1 MRARMSGIPFDYPLR
16 PYTFQLVDYFTRGS
30 EYAPRTEGVDHVSK
44 MAEIQGIQHAL
55 GQICLNFETTKPL
68 EAVTVAPPSPDRA
81 SVFSMCFLEE
91 ITDYDLPMDLGNETD
106 GVTLPDTYMDEMDM
120 IGTGR
125 FLDTAPRGPH
135 SALDMFGVSMIDSDA
150 VTLYDACTDAMDMI
164 GTGRILDVSPP
175 GPRFA
180 FDVFRISMLEFDDDG
195 LVATDITHDTIS
207 VEGESES
214 VDPPLSFD
222 TMSGFVT
229 RFDDISDG
237 NNDMSI
243 FEYSLVS
250 QHFPLIAPPA
260 STAHVYDVNDMGDTD
275 DPLGGQSESNYDT
288 EDRKVTLVSDT
299 TEWIDFGVP
308 DQPKEIRIG
317 SSLSPDERSKLIDM
331 LRSYLDVF
339 AWSYEDMPSL
349 DPTIVQHHLP
359 VLPHARPV
367 KQKLRRLHPRWS
379 LQVKEEI
386 QKQLRVGFLSVVEY
400 PEWLAN
406 VVPVPKK
413 DGKVRVCVDFQ
424 DLNKASPKDDF
435 PLPHIDRL
443 VDSTAGH
450 PMLSFMDGFSG
461 YNQILMAPEDVE
473 KTSFINEWGT
483 YCYRVM
489 PFGLKN
495 AGATYQRAAT
505 TLFHDMMHKDV
516 EVYVDGMIV
525 KSQGR
530 ADHLAALQRFFERI
544 RQFRL
549 RLNPKKCT
557 FGVTSGK
564 LLGHIVSERGIE
576 VDPKKTKA
584 ILDMLAPRTEKD
596 IRGFLGRLQYISRFI
611 ARLTDICD
619 PIFRLIRKNQ
629 PTVWNDDF
637 QRAFEKIKE
646 CLLSP
651 PVLVPPTPGRPLLL
665 YLSVSDIAL
674 GCMLAQLDDS
684 GKERAIYYL
693 SKRMLEY
700 ECKYLMIERLYL
712 ALVWATRR
720 LRHYVTEYSILLVS
734 RLDPLRYL
742 FDRPVLTGRLM
753 RWLVLL
759 TEFDIQYVTQKS
771 VKGSIVADHLASFPV
786 SDDRSIDDDFPDEQ
800 FVSMTS
806 IIGWQLYFDGAANQ
820 SGCGIGILLISP

>member
-1 MRARMSGIPFDYPLR
+1 
-16 PYTFQLVDYFTRGS
+16 
-30 EYAPRTEGVDHVSK
+30 
-44 MAEIQGIQHAL
+44 
-55 GQICLNFETTKPL
+55 
-68 EAVTVAPPSPDRA
+68 
-81 SVFSMCFLEE
+81 
-91 ITDYDLPMDLGNETD
+91 
-106 GVTLPDTYMDEMDM
+106 
-120 IGTGR
+120 
-125 FLDTAPRGPH
+125 
-135 SALDMFGVSMIDSDA
+135 
-150 VTLYDACTDAMDMI
+150 
-164 GTGRILDVSPP
+164 
-175 GPRFA
+175 
-180 FDVFRISMLEFDDDG
+180 
-195 LVATDITHDTIS
+195 
-207 VEGESES
+207 
-214 VDPPLSFD
+214 
-222 TMSGFVT
+222 
-229 RFDDISDG
+229 
-237 NNDMSI
+237 
-243 FEYSLVS
+243 
-250 QHFPLIAPPA
+250 
-260 STAHVYDVNDMGDTD
+260 
-275 DPLGGQSESNYDT
+275 
-288 EDRKVTLVSDT
+288 
-299 TEWIDFGVP
+299 
-308 DQPKEIRIG
+308 
-317 SSLSPDERSKLIDM
+317 M

-339 AWSYEDMPSL
+339 TWSYEDMPGL
-349 DPTIVQHHLP
+349 EPTIVQHHLP
-359 VLPHARPV
+359 ILPHARPV

-413 DGKVRVCVDFQ
+413 DGKVRVCVDFR

-435 PLPHIDRL
+435 PLPHIDML

-450 PMLSFMDGFSG
+450 PMLSFMDRFSW

-473 KTSFINEWGT
+473 KTSFITEWGT

-516 EVYVDGMIV
+516 EVYVDDMIV

-564 LLGHIVSERGIE
+564 LLGHIVSECGIE

-584 ILDMLAPRTEKD
+584 ILDMLALRTEKE

-611 ARLTDICD
+611 ARLTDICK
-619 PIFRLIRKNQ
+619 PIFRLLRKNQ
-629 PTVWNDDF
+629 PTVWNDDC

-646 CLLSP
+646 YLLSP
-651 PVLVPPTPGRPLLL
+651 PVLVPPTPRRPLLL
-665 YLSVSDIAL
+665 YMSVSDIAL

-693 SKRMLEY
+693 SKRMMEY
-700 ECKYLMIERLYL
+700 RCKYLTIERLCL

-720 LRHYVTEYSILLVS
+720 LRHYVIEYSILLVS

-771 VKGSIVADHLASFPV
+771 VKGSIVANHLASFPV
-786 SDDRSIDDDFPDEQ
+786 TDDRSIDDDFPDEQ
-800 FVSMTS
+800 FISMTS
-806 IIGWQLYFDGAANQ
+806 IIGWKLYFDGASNQ
-820 SGCGIGILLISP
+820 SGFGIGILLISPQGDHIPRSDRLVFYDHHRLTNNIVEYEACITGLETALDLGIRQLEIHGDSNLVIQQTQGIWRTRDEKLNPYHAYLDLLVASFDELRYIPLPRAENQFVDELATLASVVEIPTEVTVRPLMIETRSAPAYCCLIRDIENRDELHWYHDIY